1 MHGAWLNYRSMTA
14 DPSLK
19 EQKLKP
25 GTVKRIF
32 SFAKPYQVSIYV
44 YLATVVVDAAL
55 IVATPLLLKKL
66 IDDGVMPKD
75 SSVVTQLAFFVAL
88 IAVADAAFNMLG
100 RYFSSRIGE
109 GLIYDLRSLVF
120 AHVQKQSIA
129 FFTRTQTGALI
140 SRINSD
146 VIGAQQAF
154 TSTLSGLVS
163 NVVSLLL
170 VGITMLILS
179 WQITIFSLLM
189 LPLFLIPTKWVG
201 RRLQSLTRESFTLN
215 SEMSSTMTERFN
227 VSGAMLVS
235 LYGQPLREEAGFRV
249 RARRVADIGIKTAML
264 NRLFFI
270 ALTSVAAIAT
280 AIAYGIGGHLAINGG
295 LTVGTLL
302 AITALLARL
311 YGPLTA
317 LSNVRID
324 VMTSLVS
331 FERVFEVL
339 DLEPMVKDRS
349 GAIALKSSKGKIE
362 FKNVDFSYPNAQEIS
377 LASLES
383 VAKAETVTSGIVLK
397 GLTFTVEPGTTTALV
412 GPSGAGKTTISA
424 LIPRLYDVT
433 GGSIK
438 IDGNDIRDV
447 TLESLRNSIGVVMQ
461 DAHLFHETI
470 VENLRYAKQDATQ
483 DQMQSACEAAQIWDL
498 IKSLP
503 NGFETMVGERGHR
516 LSGGEKQ
523 RLAIARLLLKSPS
536 IVILDEA
543 TAHLDSENEQLVHA
557 ALSHALKGR
566 TSIVIAHRLS
576 TVREAD
582 QILVLDKGVIVEQGK
597 HDELIARGG
606 LYSELKFCHKRSIHQ
621 RIATAARRPYEDHRL
636 TQVIAQGQQEL
647 IAGGIHLLS
656 RCNIFQFLVE
666 IGHLIY

>member
-1 MHGAWLNYRSMTA
+1 MHAAWMTHRSMTA
-14 DPSLK
+14 DPSVK

-32 SFAKPYQVSIYV
+32 SFARPYRTNIIIY
-44 YLATVVVDAAL
+44 LGTVVVDAAL
-55 IVATPLLLKKL
+55 VVATPLLLKRL
-66 IDDGVMPKD
+66 IDDGVIPKD
-75 SSVVTQLAFFVAL
+75 ASVVTNLAILVGL
-88 IAVADAAFNMLG
+88 IAIADAAFNMLG

-120 AHVQKQSIA
+120 SHVQKQSIA

-154 TSTLSGLVS
+154 TATLSGVVS
-163 NVVSLLL
+163 NVVSLFL
-170 VGITMLILS
+170 VTITMLILS
-179 WQITIFSLLM
+179 WQITIFSLLL
-189 LPLFLIPTKWVG
+189 LPVFLIPTKWVG
-201 RRLQSLTRESFTLN
+201 RRLQSLTRESFGVN
-215 SEMSSTMTERFN
+215 AEMSSTMTERFN
-227 VSGAMLVS
+227 VSGAMLVA
-235 LYGQPLREEAGFRV
+235 LYGEPAREREYFRS
-249 RARRVADIGIKTAML
+249 RARRVADIGIKMAML

-280 AIAYGIGGHLAINGG
+280 AFAYGIGGHLAIQGG
-295 LTVGTLL
+295 VTVGTLL
-302 AITALLARL
+302 AIAALLARL

-331 FERVFEVL
+331 FERVFEIL
-339 DLEPMVKDRS
+339 DLEPMVKNREN
-349 GAIALKSSKGKIE
+349 AIELKTAQPRIE
-362 FKNVDFSYPNAQEIS
+362 FKNVSFSYPRAEEIS

-383 VAKAETVTSGIVLK
+383 AAKEETVQSGQVLND
-397 GLTFTVEPGTTTALV
+397 LSFTATPGTMTALV

-424 LIPRLYDVT
+424 LLPRLYDVT
-433 GGSIK
+433 EGAIA
-438 IDGNDIRDV
+438 IDGHDIRDL
-447 TLESLRNSIGVVMQ
+447 TMESLRDSIGIVMQ

-470 VENLRYAKQDATQ
+470 AENLRYAKQDATEEEMIQ
-483 DQMQSACEAAQIWDL
+483 ACKSAQIWNL
-498 IKSLP
+498 IDSLP

-536 IVILDEA
+536 VVILDEA

-557 ALSHALKGR
+557 ALQTALKGR

-576 TVREAD
+576 TVRDAD
-582 QILVLDKGVIVEQGK
+582 QILVLETGSIVERGT
-597 HDELIARGG
+597 HDELVAKGG
-606 LYSELKFCHKRSIHQ
+606 LYSDLYNRQDLSG
-621 RIATAARRPYEDHRL
+621 AA
-636 TQVIAQGQQEL
+636 
-647 IAGGIHLLS
+647 
-656 RCNIFQFLVE
+656 N
-666 IGHLIY
+666 

>member
-1 MHGAWLNYRSMTA
+1 MSMHAAWMTHRSMTA
-14 DPSLK
+14 DPSVK

-32 SFAKPYQVSIYV
+32 SFARPYRKSIIIF
-44 YLATVVVDAAL
+44 LATVVVDAGL
-55 IVATPLLLKKL
+55 VVATPLLLKRL
-66 IDDGVMPKD
+66 IDEGVIPKD
-75 SSVVTQLAFFVAL
+75 PSVVTNLAILVGLLA
-88 IAVADAAFNMLG
+88 IADAGFNMLG

-154 TSTLSGLVS
+154 TATLSGVVS
-163 NVVSLLL
+163 NVVSLTL
-170 VGITMLILS
+170 VSITMLILS
-179 WQITIFSLLM
+179 WQITIFSLLL
-189 LPLFLIPTKWVG
+189 LPVFLIPTKWVG
-201 RRLQSLTRESFTLN
+201 RRLQSLTRESFSVN
-215 SEMSSTMTERFN
+215 AEMSSTMTERFN
-227 VSGAMLVS
+227 VSGAMLVA
-235 LYGQPLREEAGFRV
+235 LYGEPNAEREYFRS
-249 RARRVADIGIKTAML
+249 RARRVADIGIKMAML

-280 AIAYGIGGHLAINGG
+280 AFAYGIGGHLAIEGG
-295 LTVGTLL
+295 VTVGTLL

-339 DLEPMVKDRS
+339 DLEPMVKS
-349 GAIALKSSKGKIE
+349 KENALVLKTKEPRIE
-362 FKNVDFSYPNAQEIS
+362 FKNVNFSYPRAEEIS

-383 VAKAETVTSGIVLK
+383 AAKVETVQSGQVLK
-397 GLTFTVEPGTTTALV
+397 NLSFIAEPGTMTALV

-424 LIPRLYDVT
+424 LLPRLYDVT
-433 GGSIK
+433 DGSIS
-438 IDGNDIRDV
+438 IDGHDIRDL
-447 TLESLRNSIGVVMQ
+447 TLESLRDSIGVVMQ

-470 VENLRYAKQDATQ
+470 AENLRYAKEDAT
-483 DQMQSACEAAQIWDL
+483 DEEMMDACKAAQIWSL
-498 IKSLP
+498 IESLP
-503 NGFETMVGERGHR
+503 NGLDTMVGERGHR

-523 RLAIARLLLKSPS
+523 RLAIARLLLKSPAV
-536 IVILDEA
+536 VILDEA

-557 ALSHALKGR
+557 ALQTALKGR

-576 TVREAD
+576 TVRDAD
-582 QILVLDKGVIVEQGK
+582 QILVLEKGAIVERGT
-597 HDELIARGG
+597 HDQLVSQGG
-606 LYSELKFCHKRSIHQ
+606 LYSELYNRQ
-621 RIATAARRPYEDHRL
+621 DL
-636 TQVIAQGQQEL
+636 TGT
-647 IAGGIHLLS
+647 S
-656 RCNIFQFLVE
+656 N
-666 IGHLIY
+666 

>member
-1 MHGAWLNYRSMTA
+1 MSMHAAWMTHRSMTA
-14 DPSLK
+14 DPSVK
-19 EQKLKP
+19 AQRLKP

-32 SFAKPYQVSIYV
+32 AFAKPYRKSILIF
-44 YLATVVVDAAL
+44 LATVVVDAGF
-55 IVATPLLLKKL
+55 IVATPLLLLRL
-66 IDDGVMPKD
+66 IDDGVIPKNGAL
-75 SSVVTQLAFFVAL
+75 VTELAFLVGLLA
-88 IAVADAAFNMLG
+88 IADAAVSMLG

-120 AHVQKQSIA
+120 AHVQRQSIA

-154 TSTLSGLVS
+154 TATLSGVVS
-163 NVVSLLL
+163 NVVSLVL
-170 VGITMLILS
+170 VGVTMLILS
-179 WQITIFSLLM
+179 WQITIFSLLL

-201 RRLQSLTRESFTLN
+201 RKLQALTRESFDVN
-215 SEMSSTMTERFN
+215 AQMSSTMTERFN
-227 VSGAMLVS
+227 VSGAMLVA
-235 LYGQPLREEAGFRV
+235 LYGQPAREREYFRS

-280 AIAYGIGGHLAINGG
+280 AFAYGIGGHLAINGG
-295 LTVGTLL
+295 VTVGTLL

-339 DLEPMVKDRS
+339 DLEPMVKDREAAQIYS
-349 GAIALKSSKGKIE
+349 GRNPQLT
-362 FKNVDFSYPNAQEIS
+362 FTNVGFAYPRAHEIS

-383 VAKAETVTSGIVLK
+383 AAKPETVDSGEVLK
-397 GLTFTVEPGTTTALV
+397 NLSFTAEPGTLTALV

-433 GGSIK
+433 SGSIS
-438 IDGNDIRDV
+438 IDGHDIRDL

-470 VENLRYAKQDATQ
+470 AENLRYAKNDATLEE
-483 DQMQSACEAAQIWDL
+483 MQAACKAAQIWKL
-498 IKSLP
+498 IESLP
-503 NGFETMVGERGHR
+503 NGFDTMVGERGHR

-523 RLAIARLLLKSPS
+523 RLAIARLLLKSPAL
-536 IVILDEA
+536 VILDEA
-543 TAHLDSENEQLVHA
+543 TAHLDSENEALVHA
-557 ALSHALKGR
+557 ALENALKGR

-576 TVREAD
+576 TVRDAD
-582 QILVLDKGVIVEQGK
+582 QILVLENGSIIERGK
-597 HDELIARGG
+597 HDELVALGG
-606 LYSELKFCHKRSIHQ
+606 LYADLYSRQ
-621 RIATAARRPYEDHRL
+621 DL
-636 TQVIAQGQQEL
+636 TG
-647 IAGGIHLLS
+647 S
-656 RCNIFQFLVE
+656 SN
-666 IGHLIY
+666 

>member
-1 MHGAWLNYRSMTA
+1 MSMHAAWMTHRSMTA
-14 DPSLK
+14 DPSVK
-19 EQKLKP
+19 EQKLKR

-32 SFAKPYQVSIYV
+32 KFALPYRTNIFIF
-44 YLATVVVDAAL
+44 LATVVVDAAL
-55 IVATPLLLKKL
+55 VVATPLLLKQL
-66 IDDGVMPKD
+66 IDDGVIPKD
-75 SSVVTQLAFFVAL
+75 GAVVTRLAIFVGL
-88 IAVADAAFNMLG
+88 LAVADAGFNMLG

-146 VIGAQQAF
+146 VMGAQQAF
-154 TSTLSGLVS
+154 TATLSGVVS
-163 NVVSLLL
+163 NVVSLVL

-179 WQITIFSLLM
+179 WQITIFSLLL
-189 LPLFLIPTKWVG
+189 LPVFLIPTKWVG
-201 RRLQSLTRESFTLN
+201 RRLQSLTRESFN
-215 SEMSSTMTERFN
+215 VNAEMSSTMTERFN
-227 VSGAMLVS
+227 VSGAMLVA
-235 LYGQPLREEAGFRV
+235 LYGEPDREREYFRS
-249 RARRVADIGIKTAML
+249 RARRVADIGIKMAML

-280 AIAYGIGGHLAINGG
+280 AFAYGIGGHLAINGG
-295 LTVGTLL
+295 VTVGTLL

-339 DLEPMVKDRS
+339 DLEPMVKNSDNAKVLVTKEPR
-349 GAIALKSSKGKIE
+349 IE
-362 FKNVDFSYPNAQEIS
+362 FKNVNFSYPRAEEIS

-383 VAKAETVTSGIVLK
+383 AAKAETVQSGQVLRN
-397 GLTFTVEPGTTTALV
+397 LSFVAEPGTMTALV

-424 LIPRLYDVT
+424 LMPRLYDVT
-433 GGSIK
+433 EGAIT
-438 IDGNDIRDV
+438 IDGHDIRGL
-447 TLESLRNSIGVVMQ
+447 TLESLRDSIGVVMQ
-461 DAHLFHETI
+461 DAHLFHESI
-470 VENLRYAKQDATQ
+470 AENLRYAKQDATEA
-483 DQMQSACEAAQIWDL
+483 QMQAACEAAQIWNL
-498 IKSLP
+498 VKSLP
-503 NGFETMVGERGHR
+503 NGLDTMVGERGHR

-523 RLAIARLLLKSPS
+523 RLAIARLLLKSPAV
-536 IVILDEA
+536 VILDEA

-557 ALSHALKGR
+557 ALQTALKGR

-582 QILVLDKGVIVEQGK
+582 QILVLEKGSIVERGK
-597 HDELIARGG
+597 HDDLVAKGG
-606 LYSELKFCHKRSIHQ
+606 LYADLYNRQ
-621 RIATAARRPYEDHRL
+621 DL
-636 TQVIAQGQQEL
+636 TGTTNQDSA
-647 IAGGIHLLS
+647 
-656 RCNIFQFLVE
+656 VE
-666 IGHLIY
+666 N

>member
-1 MHGAWLNYRSMTA
+1 MSMHAAWMTHRSMTA
-14 DPSLK
+14 DPSVK

-32 SFAKPYQVSIYV
+32 KFALPYRTNIFIF
-44 YLATVVVDAAL
+44 LATVIVDAAL
-55 IVATPLLLKKL
+55 VVATPLLLKQL
-66 IDDGVMPKD
+66 IDDGVIPKD
-75 SSVVTQLAFFVAL
+75 GAVVTRLAIFVGLLA
-88 IAVADAAFNMLG
+88 IADAGFNMLG

-146 VIGAQQAF
+146 VMGAQQAF
-154 TSTLSGLVS
+154 TATLSGVVN
-163 NVVSLLL
+163 NVVSLFL

-179 WQITIFSLLM
+179 WQITIFSLLL
-189 LPLFLIPTKWVG
+189 LPVFLIPTKWVG
-201 RRLQSLTRESFTLN
+201 RRLQSLTRESFN
-215 SEMSSTMTERFN
+215 VNAEMSSTMTERFN
-227 VSGAMLVS
+227 VSGAMLVA
-235 LYGQPLREEAGFRV
+235 LYGEPDRQREYFRS
-249 RARRVADIGIKTAML
+249 RARRVADIGINMAML

-280 AIAYGIGGHLAINGG
+280 AFAYGIGGHLAINGG
-295 LTVGTLL
+295 VTVGTLL

-339 DLEPMVKDRS
+339 DLEPMVKDRDD
-349 GAIALKSSKGKIE
+349 AKVLVTKEPRIDFE
-362 FKNVDFSYPNAQEIS
+362 NVNFSYPRAEEIS

-383 VAKAETVTSGIVLK
+383 AAKAETVQSGQVLRN
-397 GLTFTVEPGTTTALV
+397 LSFVAQPGTMTALV

-424 LIPRLYDVT
+424 LLPRLYDVT
-433 GGSIK
+433 EGAIK
-438 IDGNDIRDV
+438 IDGNDIREL
-447 TLESLRNSIGVVMQ
+447 TLESLRDSIGVVMQ
-461 DAHLFHETI
+461 DAHLFHESI
-470 VENLRYAKQDATQ
+470 AENLRYAKQDATIE
-483 DQMQSACEAAQIWDL
+483 QMQAACEAAQIWKL
-498 IKSLP
+498 IESLP
-503 NGFETMVGERGHR
+503 NGLDTMVGERGHR

-523 RLAIARLLLKSPS
+523 RLAIARLLLKSPAV
-536 IVILDEA
+536 VILDEA

-557 ALSHALKGR
+557 ALQTALRGR

-582 QILVLDKGVIVEQGK
+582 QILVLEKGSIVERGT
-597 HDELIARGG
+597 HDELVAKGG
-606 LYSELKFCHKRSIHQ
+606 LYADLYNRQ
-621 RIATAARRPYEDHRL
+621 DLTGAANQDSS
-636 TQVIAQGQQEL
+636 VD
-647 IAGGIHLLS
+647 
-656 RCNIFQFLVE
+656 N
-666 IGHLIY
+666 

>member
-19 EQKLKP
+19 QQKLKP
-25 GTVKRIF
+25 GTIGRIF
-32 SFAKPYQVSIYV
+32 SFAKPYQVSIYI

-55 IVATPLLLKKL
+55 IVATPLLLKRL
-66 IDDGVMPKD
+66 IDDGVIPQNGAI
-75 SSVVTQLAFFVAL
+75 VTQLAIWVGL
-88 IAVADAAFNMLG
+88 IAIADAAFNMLG

-170 VGITMLILS
+170 VGITMFFLS
-179 WQITIFSLLM
+179 WQITVFSLLM
-189 LPLFLIPTKWVG
+189 LPLFLYPTKWVG
-201 RRLQSLTRESFTLN
+201 RRLQALTRESFTLN
-215 SEMSSTMTERFN
+215 SQMSSTMTERFN
-227 VSGAMLVS
+227 VSGAMLVA
-235 LYGQPLREEAGFRV
+235 LYGQQERERDGFGV
-249 RARRVADIGIKTAML
+249 RARRVADIGIRMAML

-280 AIAYGIGGHLAINGG
+280 AFAYGIGGHLAISGE

-317 LSNVRID
+317 ISNVRID

-339 DLEPMVKDRS
+339 DLEPMVKNRA
-349 GAIALKSSKGKIE
+349 GARALTSTKVKVE
-362 FKNVDFSYPNAQEIS
+362 FKDVDFSYPNADEIS

-383 VAKAETVTSGIVLK
+383 VAKVETIASGQVLHN
-397 GLTFTVEPGTTTALV
+397 LSFVVEPGTTTALV

-433 GGSIK
+433 GGSISV
-438 IDGNDIRDV
+438 DGTDIREI
-447 TLESLRNSIGVVMQ
+447 TLDSLRQSIGVVMQ

-470 VENLRYAKQDATQ
+470 AENLRYAKEDATQ
-483 DQMQSACEAAQIWDL
+483 EEMENACKAAQIWDL
-498 IKSLP
+498 VSSLP
-503 NGFETMVGERGHR
+503 NGLDTMVGERGHR

-543 TAHLDSENEQLVHA
+543 TAHLDSENEQLVHE
-557 ALSHALKGR
+557 ALSNALKGR
-566 TSIVIAHRLS
+566 TNIVIAHRLS

-582 QILVLDKGVIVEQGK
+582 QILVLEKGVIVERGT
-597 HDELIARGG
+597 HETLIAKGG
-606 LYSELKFCHKRSIHQ
+606 LYSELYNRQ
-621 RIATAARRPYEDHRL
+621 DLTGAT
-636 TQVIAQGQQEL
+636 
-647 IAGGIHLLS
+647 
-656 RCNIFQFLVE
+656 N
-666 IGHLIY
+666 

>member
-1 MHGAWLNYRSMTA
+1 MSMHAAWMTHRSMTA
-14 DPSLK
+14 DPSVK

-32 SFAKPYQVSIYV
+32 RFALPYRTNIIIF
-44 YLATVVVDAAL
+44 LATVIVDAAL
-55 IVATPLLLKKL
+55 VVATPLLLKQL
-66 IDDGVMPKD
+66 IDDGVIPKD
-75 SSVVTQLAFFVAL
+75 GAVITRLAVLVGLLA
-88 IAVADAAFNMLG
+88 IADAGFSMLG

-146 VIGAQQAF
+146 VMGAQQAF
-154 TSTLSGLVS
+154 TATLSGVVS
-163 NVVSLLL
+163 NVVSLVL
-170 VGITMLILS
+170 VGVTMLILS
-179 WQITIFSLLM
+179 WQITIFSLLL
-189 LPLFLIPTKWVG
+189 LPVFLIPTKWVG
-201 RRLQSLTRESFTLN
+201 RRLQSLTRESFN
-215 SEMSSTMTERFN
+215 VNAEMSSTMTERFN
-227 VSGAMLVS
+227 VSGAMLVA
-235 LYGQPLREEAGFRV
+235 LYGEPAREREYFRS
-249 RARRVADIGIKTAML
+249 RARRVADIGIKMAML

-280 AIAYGIGGHLAINGG
+280 AFAYGIGGHLAINGG
-295 LTVGTLL
+295 VTVGTLL

-339 DLEPMVKDRS
+339 DLEPMVKNRDDAR
-349 GAIALKSSKGKIE
+349 LLVTKEPRIE
-362 FKNVDFSYPNAQEIS
+362 FENVNFSYPRAEEIS

-383 VAKAETVTSGIVLK
+383 AAKAETVQSGQVLRN
-397 GLTFTVEPGTTTALV
+397 LSFVAQPGTMTALV

-424 LIPRLYDVT
+424 LLPRLYDVT
-433 GGSIK
+433 EGAIK
-438 IDGNDIRDV
+438 IDGNDIREL
-447 TLESLRNSIGVVMQ
+447 TLESLRDSIGVVMQ
-461 DAHLFHETI
+461 DAHLFHESI
-470 VENLRYAKQDATQ
+470 AENLRYAKQDATPAE
-483 DQMQSACEAAQIWDL
+483 MQAACEAAQIWKL
-498 IKSLP
+498 IESLP
-503 NGFETMVGERGHR
+503 NGLDTMVGERGHR

-523 RLAIARLLLKSPS
+523 RLAIARLLLKSPAV
-536 IVILDEA
+536 VILDEA

-557 ALSHALKGR
+557 ALQTALKGR

-582 QILVLDKGVIVEQGK
+582 QILVLEKGSIVERGT
-597 HDELIARGG
+597 HDELVAKGG
-606 LYSELKFCHKRSIHQ
+606 LYADLYNRQ
-621 RIATAARRPYEDHRL
+621 DLTGAANQDSS
-636 TQVIAQGQQEL
+636 VD
-647 IAGGIHLLS
+647 
-656 RCNIFQFLVE
+656 N
-666 IGHLIY
+666 

>member
-1 MHGAWLNYRSMTA
+1 MSMHAAWMTHRSMTA
-14 DPSLK
+14 DPSVK

-32 SFAKPYQVSIYV
+32 KFALPYRTNIFIF
-44 YLATVVVDAAL
+44 LATVVVDAAL
-55 IVATPLLLKKL
+55 VVATPLLLKQL
-66 IDDGVMPKD
+66 IDDGVIPKD
-75 SSVVTQLAFFVAL
+75 GAVVTRLALFVGLLA
-88 IAVADAAFNMLG
+88 IADAGFNMLG

-154 TSTLSGLVS
+154 TATLSGVVS
-163 NVVSLLL
+163 NVVSLVL

-179 WQITIFSLLM
+179 WQITIFSLIL
-189 LPLFLIPTKWVG
+189 LPVFLIPTKWVG
-201 RRLQSLTRESFTLN
+201 RKLQSLTRESFSVN
-215 SEMSSTMTERFN
+215 AEMSSTMTERFN
-227 VSGAMLVS
+227 VSGAMLVA
-235 LYGQPLREEAGFRV
+235 LYGEPDREREYFRS
-249 RARRVADIGIKTAML
+249 RARRVADIGIKMAML

-280 AIAYGIGGHLAINGG
+280 AFAYGIGGHLAINGG
-295 LTVGTLL
+295 VTVGTLL

-339 DLEPMVKDRS
+339 DLEPMVKNRD
-349 GAIALKSSKGKIE
+349 GAKVLVTKEPRIE
-362 FKNVDFSYPNAQEIS
+362 FDKVDFSYPRAEEIS

-383 VAKAETVTSGIVLK
+383 AAKAETVQSGQVLRN
-397 GLTFTVEPGTTTALV
+397 LSFVAEPGTMTALV
-412 GPSGAGKTTISA
+412 GQSGAGKTTISA
-424 LIPRLYDVT
+424 LLPRLYDVT
-433 GGSIK
+433 NGAIK
-438 IDGNDIRDV
+438 IDGNDIRDLTV
-447 TLESLRNSIGVVMQ
+447 ESLRQSIGVVMQ
-461 DAHLFHETI
+461 DAHLFHESI
-470 VENLRYAKQDATQ
+470 AENLRYAKQDATPAE
-483 DQMQSACEAAQIWDL
+483 MQAACESAQIWKL
-498 IKSLP
+498 IESLP
-503 NGFETMVGERGHR
+503 NGLDTMVGERGHR

-523 RLAIARLLLKSPS
+523 RLAIARLLLKSPAV
-536 IVILDEA
+536 VILDEA

-557 ALSHALKGR
+557 ALQTALKGR

-576 TVREAD
+576 TVRDAD
-582 QILVLDKGVIVEQGK
+582 QILVLEKGSIVERGK
-597 HDELIARGG
+597 HDELVAKGG
-606 LYSELKFCHKRSIHQ
+606 LYSDLYNRQ
-621 RIATAARRPYEDHRL
+621 DLTGATNQDSPID
-636 TQVIAQGQQEL
+636 
-647 IAGGIHLLS
+647 
-656 RCNIFQFLVE
+656 N
-666 IGHLIY
+666 